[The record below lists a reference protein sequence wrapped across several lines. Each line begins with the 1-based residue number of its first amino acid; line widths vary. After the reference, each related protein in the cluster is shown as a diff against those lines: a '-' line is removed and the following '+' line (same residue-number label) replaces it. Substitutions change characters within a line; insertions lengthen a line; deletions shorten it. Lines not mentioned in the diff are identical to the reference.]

1 MKQLVEGFRTD
12 MAIVDKEVNN
22 TKEKYSNENEQLK
35 IKLQSVSKEATEL
48 GSLLEAA
55 VKSDTRKEA
64 MIKEMQV
71 AFDTEKKKV
80 EQWRKELKE
89 E

>member
-1 MKQLVEGFRTD
+1 